1 MKRLIVCLDGTWNK
15 PDQEDK
21 ITNVV
26 KIMRALKPHDE
37 NGVAQIAFYDKGVGT
52 GGPIDK
58 LRGGAFGRGLED
70 NIKDGYRFLA
80 NNYDKDDEI
89 YLFGFSRGAFTARS
103 LAGFIG
109 WIGLIR
115 KTELH
120 QLGGV
125 WDRYRER
132 PKGEKSAPAD
142 LKKMTWEHEVR
153 IKCVGVWDTVGALG
167 IPTKKIAARRLHK
180 KYRFH
185 NTGLGGHIDHAFHA
199 LAIDE
204 KRGPFE
210 PTLWS
215 IKEGQSESPERVQQ
229 VWFAGVHSDIGG
241 GYKEARLSDISLMW
255 MIQRVRLATGLCFDD
270 AYLNDQDHVSPDPL
284 GVHHDSLGWYL
295 YSKLLPYHR
304 VIGHHVVKISWLART
319 MRRFHEP
326 RKGYK
331 YVNEMIHRSAL
342 ERFGKNAPFKKGE
355 ETRDVP
361 YTPENLKKAM
371 GKLPVVEDDGSITEP
386 EG

>member
-15 PDQEDK
+15 PDQEEE

-26 KIMRALKPHDE
+26 KIMRALKPGDD
-37 NGVAQIAFYDKGVGT
+37 NGVAQIAFYDMGVGT
-52 GGPIDK
+52 GGPIDRI
-58 LRGGAFGRGLED
+58 RGGALGRGLED

-80 NNYDKDDEI
+80 NNYDDGDEI

-109 WIGLIR
+109 WMGVIR

-120 QLGGV
+120 QLGEI
-125 WDRYRER
+125 WERYKKR
-132 PKGEKSAPAD
+132 PKHEKIAPAD
-142 LKKMTWEHEVR
+142 LKKIAWENEVR

-167 IPTKKIAARRLHK
+167 IPTKKIAAKWLHK
-180 KYRFH
+180 KYQFH

-210 PTLWS
+210 PTLWTV
-215 IKEGQSESPERVQQ
+215 KKGKSESPERVQQ

-241 GYKEARLSDISLMW
+241 GYKQAQLSDIALLW
-255 MIQRVRLATGLCFDD
+255 MIKRVRLATGLCFDD
-270 AYLNDQDHVSPDPL
+270 AYLRDKGHLRPDPL
-284 GVHHDSLGWYL
+284 GVHHDSLGWYV
-295 YSKLLPYHR
+295 YSKMLPYLR
-304 VIGHHVVKISWLART
+304 VIGHHAVRVSGLSKWLNRYNKP
-319 MRRFHEP
+319 EE
-326 RKGYK
+326 GYQ

-342 ERFGKNAPFKKGE
+342 ERLDKSVPFKKGKE
-355 ETRDVP
+355 IRHEP
-361 YTPENLKKAM
+361 YNPENLKKAI
-371 GKLPVVEDDGSITEP
+371 GHLPIVEDDGSISAP
-386 EG
+386 DA

>member
-37 NGVAQIAFYDKGVGT
+37 NGMAQIVFYDKGVGT
-52 GGPIDK
+52 GGPIDR
-58 LRGGAFGRGLED
+58 LRGGALGRGLED

-109 WIGLIR
+109 WLGLVR
-115 KTELH
+115 KAELH
-120 QLGGV
+120 HLGEI
-125 WDRYRER
+125 WKEYRDRK
-132 PKGEKSAPAD
+132 KGAKVSEQW
-142 LKKMTWEHEVR
+142 KKLTWEHEVR

-167 IPTKKIAARRLHK
+167 IPTKKIAVRVLHK
-180 KYRFH
+180 KYEFH
-185 NTGLGGHIDHAFHA
+185 DTTLGDYIDHAFHA

-215 IKEGQSESPERVQQ
+215 VEEGLSESPERVQQ

-241 GYKEARLSDISLMW
+241 GYKEAQLSDISLMW
-255 MIQRVRLATGLCFDD
+255 MVRRVHLATGLCFDD
-270 AYLNDQDHVSPDPL
+270 AYLSDQAHVSPDPL
-284 GVHHDSLGWYL
+284 GVHHDSLGWYV
-295 YSKLLPYHR
+295 YSKYLPFHR

-319 MRRFHEP
+319 MRRFNKPEE
-326 RKGYK
+326 GYK

-342 ERFGKNAPFKKGE
+342 ERFGKNAPFKKGA

-386 EG
+386 DA